1 MYNIARRFP
10 RARISWKKKKN
21 VIRVIAL
28 IGVSGKL
35 KTQGL
40 SWSFFTLW
48 KVPLTK
54 HSLLDFFSLN
64 CLLVWMTQINS
75 RNSCHKFLLHFQ
87 GCGLTFLK
95 LKIPILV
102 ADLHN
107 NRCHYLYSYMLKEIC
122 GIRWQTVVQAVG
134 GLGLDPSSPPF
145 CALRPSL
152 NQELNQ

>member
-1 MYNIARRFP
+1 MVILHTMKSSFNQAQLAELLFMKSFIGLDDTNKFEKFMS
-10 RARISWKKKKN
+10 RISFH
-21 VIRVIAL
+21 I
-28 IGVSGKL
+28 
-35 KTQGL
+35 
-40 SWSFFTLW
+40 
-48 KVPLTK
+48 
-54 HSLLDFFSLN
+54 
-64 CLLVWMTQINS
+64 
-75 RNSCHKFLLHFQ
+75 Q

-107 NRCHYLYSYMLKEIC
+107 NRWHYLYSYMLKEIR

-134 GLGLDPSSPPF
+134 GLGLDLSSPPF